1 MLGIHLSNST
11 NQKQSRNYNWELGL
25 SEVSKVLTLHAKFK
39 GMQNN
44 Q

>member
-1 MLGIHLSNST
+1 MLGIHLSNNT

-25 SEVSKVLTLHAKFK
+25 GEMSKVLTLHAEFK
-39 GMQNN
+39 GMPNN